1 MSRPAGG
8 RRRRSYPVAVLALA
22 GQQVV
27 AADLPAGVPA
37 ALVMNTHIT
46 GLAVARSLGRAGVP
60 VLGLDKERGG
70 AGQHSRHLAGLGL
83 VPGPQEGGG
92 AALAEH
98 LAALG
103 PAFADR
109 PVLFPTNDDW
119 VLALAR
125 HRDRLEP
132 HYRFP
137 FAPYDVVRRA
147 LAKSALYRACETLGV
162 AAPRTWYLDATPAG
176 VVAGQVPY
184 PCVLKPDDSRG
195 FYDAFAAKV
204 FVVRDAGEFLARV
217 DEAAAYGL
225 TLVAQKWVDT
235 EPGGFW
241 SVASYLSADGTA
253 RGVFTGRKLEQWPPD
268 FGTSCLADARWDPA
282 IAAAGVAVLRELG
295 FWGISEIEFVQD
307 AATGR
312 HLLLDVNTRAW
323 KWIGLPVAAGVD
335 LPLLAHRDATGQPL
349 DAGPQRDGVR
359 WTFLRDYL
367 QLVRARAATVP
378 HEQVAKDEWVAL
390 LAGRSVGLVD
400 AVHDPDDPEPAY
412 DLLWEQLV
420 GGPGYSCAC

>member
-1 MSRPAGG
+1 
-8 RRRRSYPVAVLALA
+8 VLALA

-27 AADLPAGVPA
+27 AEDLPQGRPA

-46 GLAVARSLGRAGVP
+46 GLAVARSLGRDGVS

-83 VPGPQEGGG
+83 VPGPEVDGGG
-92 AALAEH
+92 ALADH
-98 LAALG
+98 LVALG
-103 PAFADR
+103 PSFAER

-125 HRDRLEP
+125 HRDRLEE

-137 FAPYDVVRRA
+137 FAPYDVVQRA
-147 LAKSALYRACETLGV
+147 LGKTALYRACEALGV
-162 AAPRTWYLDATPAG
+162 AAPRSWYLDDRAPAE
-176 VVAGQVPY
+176 VASVVPY

-195 FYDAFAAKV
+195 FYDAFRAKV
-204 FVVRDAGEFLARV
+204 FVVGSPAEFLARV
-217 DEAAAYGL
+217 ADAAAYGL
-225 TLVAQKWVDT
+225 TLVAQEYVDT
-235 EPGGFW
+235 RPGGFW

-253 RGVFTGRKLEQWPPD
+253 RGVFTGRKLEQWPLG

-282 IAAAGVAVLRELG
+282 IAEAGVAVLRELG
-295 FWGISEIEFVQD
+295 YWGISEIEFVQD

-312 HLLLDVNTRAW
+312 HLLLDVNTRPW
-323 KWIGLPVAAGVD
+323 KWVGLPVAAGVD
-335 LPLLAHRDATGQPL
+335 LPLLAYADAVGRPF
-349 DAGPQRDGVR
+349 DAPRQVDGTR
-359 WTFLRDYL
+359 WVFLRDYV

-378 HEQVAKDEWVAL
+378 HEQVSKAEWTDL
-390 LAGRSVGLVD
+390 LAGRPGLLVD
-400 AVHDPDDPEPAY
+400 GVHDPDDPEPSY
-412 DLLWEQLV
+412 DLLWEQLA